1 MKLLLSTLSLFV
13 CSLVNAQT
21 FNTTT
26 AVPFDLDGGTNY
38 ASCASPGT
46 KAFSFTVSGVGTLNT
61 STNQLAEIDIRLN
74 AACGGNLQDVA
85 CYLKSPS
92 GTCLQIA
99 SQMGTTT
106 NYSGNPTTYL
116 DYAFRNAVSCLNKA
130 PDYAAFPA
138 TVPSEAS
145 LDGRFGIFSTVGN
158 LATVLNGQNANGTW
172 TLYFFES
179 TANAPC
185 VESASL
191 LFGDPTVS
199 NQTPN
204 GDNCVTAILWDGSP
218 ICASTNGKTS
228 STNMPGWNG
237 ATFTGCQ
244 WNAANNNDVWIKF
257 QATSTSVCLAISG
270 LVDNLQSVI
279 VTDPN
284 ADGDGNPCTGAGNG
298 TYWTNVNCPRTSDNI
313 YAAVTGTTRNQNHC
327 FTATVGQMYYLVVD
341 GNGGAESP
349 FYITGINGLNEVLPI
364 ELVEFS
370 ASCSDKF
377 VELNWLTATER
388 NNDYF
393 VVERSTDGMN
403 WEKVSTV
410 QGQINSDKHH
420 SYQITDYTLLPVVS
434 YYRLKQVDLDGRFS
448 YSNIVSIDCFKNQH
462 ELRLMPNPTNGEFY
476 LTGLNEREQ
485 ITILNAVGEE
495 ITSVTAKSITE
506 KMHLEGHAAGL
517 YYIRVMRNNGTIETL
532 KIVLY

>member
-1 MKLLLSTLSLFV
+1 MKLLLSTLVLIASPIV
-13 CSLVNAQT
+13 YAQT
-21 FNTTT
+21 FNTTSS
-26 AVPFDLDGGTNY
+26 VPFDLDGGTNY
-38 ASCASPGT
+38 TSCASPGT

-61 STNQLAEIDIRLN
+61 TTNQLAEIDIRLN
-74 AACGGNLQDVA
+74 AACGASLTTIG
-85 CYLKSPS
+85 CYLKSPA
-92 GTCLQIA
+92 GTCVQV
-99 SQMGTTT
+99 SSTMGTTT

-116 DYAFRNAVSCLNKA
+116 DYAFRNAVSCLNKT
-130 PDYAAFPA
+130 PDYAAFPS

-158 LATVLNGQNANGTW
+158 IATGFNGQNANGVW
-172 TLYFFES
+172 TLYFTEG
-179 TANAPC
+179 TASAPC

-191 LFGDPTVS
+191 LFGDPTVTD
-199 NQTPN
+199 QTPN
-204 GDNCVTAILWDGSP
+204 GETCATAILWDGSP
-218 ICASTNGKTS
+218 ICASTNGKTGS
-228 STNMPGWNG
+228 ANMPGWNG

-257 QATSTSVCLAISG
+257 QATSSSVCLAISG

-327 FTATVGQMYYLVVD
+327 FNATVGQMYYLVVD

-349 FYITGINGLNEVLPI
+349 FYITGINGLSEVLPI
-364 ELVEFS
+364 ELVEFTAECS
-370 ASCSDKF
+370 AES

-393 VVERSTDGMN
+393 VVERSVDGIK
-403 WEKVSTV
+403 WEKVKTIE
-410 QGQINSDKHH
+410 GQVNSDKHH
-420 SYQITDYTLLPVVS
+420 SYQVTDYSILPVLT

-448 YSNIVSIDCFKNQH
+448 YSNIVSVDCFKNEQK
-462 ELRLMPNPTNGEFY
+462 LRLMPNPTDGEFY
-476 LTGLNEREQ
+476 LTGLNEGEQ
-485 ITILNAVGEE
+485 ITLLNAVGEE
-495 ITSVTAKSITE
+495 IVSLSAKSVTE
-506 KMHLEGHAAGL
+506 KLNIEGNSAGI
-517 YYIRVMRNNGTIETL
+517 YFVKIMRKNGNIETL
-532 KIVLY
+532 KVVLK

>member
-1 MKLLLSTLSLFV
+1 MKLLLSTLALIASSIV
-13 CSLVNAQT
+13 YAQT
-21 FNTTT
+21 FNTTSS
-26 AVPFDLDGGTNY
+26 VPFDLDGGTNY

-99 SQMGTTT
+99 SQMGTTVS
-106 NYSGNPTTYL
+106 YSGNPTTYL

-130 PDYAAFPA
+130 PDYAAFPS

-218 ICASTNGKTS
+218 IC
-228 STNMPGWNG
+228 
-237 ATFTGCQ
+237 
-244 WNAANNNDVWIKF
+244 
-257 QATSTSVCLAISG
+257 
-270 LVDNLQSVI
+270 
-279 VTDPN
+279 
-284 ADGDGNPCTGAGNG
+284 
-298 TYWTNVNCPRTSDNI
+298 
-313 YAAVTGTTRNQNHC
+313 
-327 FTATVGQMYYLVVD
+327 
-341 GNGGAESP
+341 
-349 FYITGINGLNEVLPI
+349 
-364 ELVEFS
+364 
-370 ASCSDKF
+370 
-377 VELNWLTATER
+377 
-388 NNDYF
+388 
-393 VVERSTDGMN
+393 
-403 WEKVSTV
+403 
-410 QGQINSDKHH
+410 
-420 SYQITDYTLLPVVS
+420 
-434 YYRLKQVDLDGRFS
+434 
-448 YSNIVSIDCFKNQH
+448 SNTI
-462 ELRLMPNPTNGEFY
+462 
-476 LTGLNEREQ
+476 
-485 ITILNAVGEE
+485 ITIRCL
-495 ITSVTAKSITE
+495 
-506 KMHLEGHAAGL
+506 
-517 YYIRVMRNNGTIETL
+517 IRNRRISE
-532 KIVLY
+532 